1 MTEEQLHWWADI
13 FIHASYILSS
23 VAYLIRDI
31 LYLRLLAILAAIAA
45 VLYAIFAHEYSIGYW
60 EAAIFLINAVQV
72 AILIRERRNA
82 VFNEEEKEL
91 HESLFK
97 HFSSVQFKSMLKQAT
112 WVDAPSG
119 EMLTEQGNPVVRLVL
134 VVSGLASVDVDGTI
148 VAYCKRHDFIGEM
161 SFVSGEPATATVKTM
176 LPTRY
181 LMWTQD
187 DLHKLLEHD
196 DAIRVAMQTVLTKN
210 LVSKLMT
217 KSSDTQ

>member
-1 MTEEQLHWWADI
+1 MSEEQILWWAEFCI
-13 FIHASYILSS
+13 NLSYILSS
-23 VAYLIRDI
+23 AAFLIREM
-31 LYLRLLAILAAIAA
+31 LWLRIVAIVAAIVAA
-45 VLYAIFAHEYSIGYW
+45 MYGILEQEWSIFYW
-60 EAAIFLINAVQV
+60 EAGIFVINAVQV
-72 AILIRERRNA
+72 VILIRERRNA

-97 HFSSVQFKSMLKQAT
+97 HFSSVQFKGMLKQAT
-112 WVDAPSG
+112 WVDAQPG
-119 EMLTEQGNPVVRLVL
+119 EMLTEQGKPVVRLVL

-176 LPTRY
+176 IPTRF

-217 KSSDTQ
+217 KSTDLE